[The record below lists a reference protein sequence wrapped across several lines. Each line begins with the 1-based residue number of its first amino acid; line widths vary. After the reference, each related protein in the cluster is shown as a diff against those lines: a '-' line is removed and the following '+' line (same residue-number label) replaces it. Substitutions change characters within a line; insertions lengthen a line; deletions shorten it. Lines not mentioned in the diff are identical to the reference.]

1 MYIDSVD
8 RNSLK
13 NEARSLV
20 VLITIK
26 VPYKMKHEGRGLAPA
41 CATECGISG
50 FRHSSGCI
58 SQWRVALPG
67 NREMGPG
74 NACR

>member
-1 MYIDSVD
+1 MMYIDSVD

-26 VPYKMKHEGRGLAPA
+26 VPYKMKHEGRG
-41 CATECGISG
+41 
-50 FRHSSGCI
+50 
-58 SQWRVALPG
+58 
-67 NREMGPG
+67 
-74 NACR
+74 